1 MIAADPLVDAP
12 SDPGLDPQLLGD
24 LPRWK
29 QIELA
34 LLAEI
39 DSGAIKVG
47 DRLPGENTLAPH
59 FGVTR
64 TTLRRALLALQHKG
78 VLRVEKGRGAFV
90 ASRLMRYSLAARSS
104 FKANLRDQSLVP
116 GSRILRKFEI
126 AAPGDVARALRLGDD
141 AAVVVLDT
149 IGEAS
154 GVVVAITRHHLPARL
169 FPDAAAR
176 VTAFACIT
184 EVYRAFGF
192 RATRRAACEIA
203 ARLPSDEEAHHLAQ
217 PRNEPILEVR
227 SLKTTARG
235 QPIDYTV
242 ARFCAA
248 RVSVTFA
255 P

>member
-1 MIAADPLVDAP
+1 MRAVTAGD
-12 SDPGLDPQLLGD
+12 LGD
-24 LPRWK
+24 VPRWK
-29 QIELA
+29 QIELS

-39 DSGAIKVG
+39 DSGALQVG

-78 VLRVEKGRGAFV
+78 VLRVERGRGAFV
-90 ASRLMRYSLAARSS
+90 ETRLVQYSLAARSS

-116 GSRILRKFEI
+116 GSRILRKFAI
-126 AAPGDVARALRLGDD
+126 AAPSDVAPRLRLARD
-141 AAVVVLDT
+141 ATVVVFDT

-154 GVVVAITRHHLPARL
+154 GMVVAMTRHHLPARL
-169 FPDAAAR
+169 FQGALER
-176 VTAFACIT
+176 VASVACIT
-184 EVYRAFGF
+184 EVYRRFGF
-192 RATRRAACEIA
+192 RATRRASCDIA
-203 ARLPSDEEAHHLAQ
+203 ARMPTDEEAHYIAQ

-227 SLKTTARG
+227 SVKTTTRG
-235 QPIDYTV
+235 LPIDYTV

-248 RVSVTFA
+248 RVSVFFE